1 MRNLKSAKATVA
13 SKPVAKKVTAKKAVT
28 RSITNDFLNR
38 NRSYKTQLADLKSGL
53 KNCLRIS
60 SRTYVSRFGEASIWI
75 EMQFVN
81 GTEGLGIAKTR
92 ETELLISN
100 FLKGKGSFAPKRA
113 TTPAAK
119 KKAA

>member
-1 MRNLKSAKATVA
+1 MGKVKIAKATVA
-13 SKPVAKKVTAKKAVT
+13 SKTVAKRVVAKKAAT
-28 RSITNDFLNR
+28 RAITNEFVNR
-38 NRSYKTQLADLKSGL
+38 NRNYKNQLADLKSGL